1 MKAFEL
7 IPKYRGFEILI
18 GMTGNPSML
27 KRMYEGRIETINS
40 RVAIGTGEPVG
51 RFFLNKYWKDDMDM
65 KQMAEL
71 GYFIVKAIMEYDLEN
86 TVGLSSTSDINETVS
101 KPRIHFIADNT
112 CDYRA
117 DPFLEEWETRSK
129 QD

>member
-1 MKAFEL
+1 
-7 IPKYRGFEILI
+7 
-18 GMTGNPSML
+18 ML

-71 GYFIVKAIMEYDLEN
+71 GYFIVKTIMEYDLEN

>member
-1 MKAFEL
+1 
-7 IPKYRGFEILI
+7 
-18 GMTGNPSML
+18 ML

-101 KPRIHFIADNT
+101 KPRIHFI
-112 CDYRA
+112 CR
-117 DPFLEEWETRSK
+117 
-129 QD
+129 